1 MRRNVDLTAL
11 AQLARA
17 WVSGLLALALTAGP
31 AMAGDRALID
41 LIGYSA
47 DANYLAFEEYGI
59 QDGSGFA
66 YSNIYLV
73 NLVEDA
79 WVVGT
84 PFRLQAGDETTGL
97 PQVRAELMAKA
108 SETLATLRIEVPAV
122 PLALNGDGAP
132 GPGQAL
138 EFGLPGYGLNPIEDI
153 VGLELSSFPTTS
165 TAPCVEW
172 FSAEPL
178 GYQLSITAAGE
189 TSVRHRDTALPRSRG
204 CPLNYRLYGV
214 VAPYMAASTAN
225 AVAIISVY
233 SYGFEGPDRRFI
245 AVPLGL

>member
-11 AQLARA
+11 AQRARA
-17 WVSGLLALALTAGP
+17 WISGLLALALAASP
-31 AMAGDRALID
+31 ALAGDRALLD
-41 LIGYSA
+41 LIGYSQ
-47 DANYLAFEEYGI
+47 DLGYFAFEEYGI

-66 YSNIYLV
+66 YSNIYVV

-84 PFRLQAGDETTGL
+84 PFRLQAEDETTSL
-97 PQVRAELMAKA
+97 VQVRAELMAKA
-108 SETLATLRIEVPAV
+108 SETLGTLRIEVPAV

-132 GPGQAL
+132 GPGQTL
-138 EFGLPGYGLNPIEDI
+138 EFGLPGFGLNPIEDTI
-153 VGLELSSFPTTS
+153 GLELSAFPTTA
-165 TAPCVEW
+165 TTPCVEW
-172 FSAEPL
+172 FDAEPL
-178 GYQLSITAAGE
+178 GYQLSITAGGQ
-189 TSVRHRDTALPRSRG
+189 TRVHHRDAALPRSRG

-214 VAPYMAASTAN
+214 VAPYMAASLAN

-233 SYGFEGPDRRFI
+233 SYGFEGPDRRFV